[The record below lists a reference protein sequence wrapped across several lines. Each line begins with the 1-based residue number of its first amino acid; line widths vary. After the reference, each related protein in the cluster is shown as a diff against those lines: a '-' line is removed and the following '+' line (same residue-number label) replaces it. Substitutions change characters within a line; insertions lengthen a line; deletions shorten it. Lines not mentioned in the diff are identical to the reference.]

1 MAKIKNVTTIRIGY
15 DNFIVPTDKLQ
26 TVVAALGLLQRVERE
41 YVANEQ
47 VLVKVANPEYHFD
60 ITTRDVY
67 ESKAEYD
74 AAMATAEE

>member
-1 MAKIKNVTTIRIGY
+1 MKTINNLTTIRIGY

-41 YVANEQ
+41 YVVNEQ
-47 VLVKVANPEYHFD
+47 VLVKVANLEYHFD

-67 ESKAEYD
+67 ESQEEFD
-74 AAMATAEE
+74 AARENAPQ